1 MFNKSTG
8 LCMYI
13 DADQYTVG
21 TKNQDC
27 GSHYRRSGC

>member
-27 GSHYRRSGC
+27 GRRLW